1 MDCQEIRKKYACDD
15 AVTKAVNRNLHKLK
29 SKGVRLT
36 KSEKTD
42 EILNEYL
49 KNARKKLGPN
59 IEIRPR
65 FDGKA
70 LVLNW
75 SYLGTVSATETLAF
89 IKKIRQAVDIIRN
102 APKLK

>member
-49 KNARKKLGPN
+49 EKERKKLGPY
-59 IEIRPR
+59 IKIYTAA
-65 FDGKA
+65 DGKS
-70 LVLNW
+70 LVIQW
-75 SYLGTVSATETLAF
+75 SYLGTASATEALAF
-89 IKKIRQAVDIIRN
+89 CKKLQQAVDIVRN
-102 APKLK
+102 APKLR